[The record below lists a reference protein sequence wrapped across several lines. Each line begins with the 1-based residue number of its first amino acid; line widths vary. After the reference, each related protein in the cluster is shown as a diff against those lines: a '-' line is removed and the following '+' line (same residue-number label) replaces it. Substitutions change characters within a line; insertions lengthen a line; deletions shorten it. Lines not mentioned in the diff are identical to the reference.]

1 MFLLYLIVFLI
12 NIKIKKYVA
21 QLFRYIIFQQ
31 YIILINKTQK
41 KCDEAV
47 DNYLAALKFFPNY
60 FVTSKILKKF
70 DNTLHANN
78 DILFHNEDFDKVT
91 FIANQINILAVD
103 LEKINLDNN
112 FDEDDVVN
120 LKNAKHLKKR

>member
-1 MFLLYLIVFLI
+1 M
-12 NIKIKKYVA
+12 K
-21 QLFRYIIFQQ
+21 
-31 YIILINKTQK
+31 ILI
-41 KCDEAV
+41 
-47 DNYLAALKFFPNY
+47 
-60 FVTSKILKKF
+60 
-70 DNTLHANN
+70 
-78 DILFHNEDFDKVT
+78 KVT

>member
-1 MFLLYLIVFLI
+1 MFS
-12 NIKIKKYVA
+12 
-21 QLFRYIIFQQ
+21 YIIFQQ

-47 DNYLAALKFFPNY
+47 DNYLAALKFFPNC

-91 FIANQINILAVD
+91 FIANQINILAKD

>member
-1 MFLLYLIVFLI
+1 M
-12 NIKIKKYVA
+12 
-21 QLFRYIIFQQ
+21 FRYIIFQQ

-120 LKNAKHLKKR
+120 LKNAEHLKKR